1 MLSREQMSRER
12 NRWIEHASSDL
23 KNNIES
29 LMERE
34 NMNEEEISNRIGVS
48 VEAIFDVLDGDISQI
63 KVEELAIMFIAC
75 NLAFCVTP
83 MRNAPIGGTMG
94 HPMGSPMGERNVV
107 PQGGSRPIEPSPFF
121 DENED
126 SDEDRDE
133 EQDVTDRPLFDGPAD
148 EDNPY
153 RNLSIDD
160 LKNIIYRN
168 LWDTE
173 LDINHS
179 SRQDLIDFIMEKER
193 RFAQQHESR
202 IGNGRVGNGT
212 TVAQRPVRGSE
223 PFSRAVAAAP
233 TEHVS
238 RVRCG
243 KDGKFDSVIDAIL
256 NAAERDP
263 RLAEQLRKITTR
275 G

>member
-83 MRNAPIGGTMG
+83 MRNAPIGG
-94 HPMGSPMGERNVV
+94 PMGNPMGGRDFG
-107 PQGGSRPIEPSPFF
+107 PQRGGIPMVDNPFF
-121 DENED
+121 DEDED

-133 EQDVTDRPLFDGPAD
+133 GQEVSDRPLYDGPSD

-173 LDINHS
+173 LDISHA

-193 RFAQQHESR
+193 RFAQQHER
-202 IGNGRVGNGT
+202 RVGNGT
-212 TVAQRPVRGSE
+212 RVTQGPVRVSE
-223 PFSRAVAAAP
+223 PLARAVAAAP

-238 RVRCG
+238 SVRSG
-243 KDGKFDSVIDAIL
+243 NGGKFDSVIDAIL

-275 G
+275 D